1 MIIGFVADKHN
12 THQCY
17 SNTTLRRRAAIQC
30 SWWHT
35 RESTHI
41 YATFSNNERDVTTH
55 CTDVPVVSSSR
66 ILAAL
71 RGHRQR
77 ASCALDRTWWLWW
90 PPTTRSIHTHTYNA
104 WGRAANNTQA
114 LLITSTRWS
123 RSSFSASG
131 PAFYIIA
138 HTTREHTHTH
148 THTYTVATT
157 TTSTYTYIHTNL

>member
-71 RGHRQR
+71 RGHRQH

-90 PPTTRSIHTHTYNA
+90 PPAPDQHTRTRTTREEERPTTHKRYSLPRRD
-104 WGRAANNTQA
+104 GRAAA
-114 LLITSTRWS
+114 LAPRDLLSTSS
-123 RSSFSASG
+123 
-131 PAFYIIA
+131 P
-138 HTTREHTHTH
+138 HTWHVSTHTH
-148 THTYTVATT
+148 THRRHHN
-157 TTSTYTYIHTNL
+157 HTNIYIYAH